1 MKTKKHFYFFLF
13 VFAAAVLLMTY
24 QSRMGPLRPFGFLSH
39 PLDVIDLFI
48 VDVRDTTGVAVRMA
62 IGQEK
67 ELRRLKRELRE
78 VKAREMGFKGLMLEN
93 ERLRRLLELKGR
105 QPGFVA
111 AARVVSGGSDQWSNV
126 FVIDKGSDHMV
137 EKDMAVI
144 TPHGLLGKV
153 METTPGFSRVLLIDD
168 TRFSAAVRLETRRT
182 EAVLSGN
189 GRGRC
194 LLKYVVKD
202 ISPEV
207 NEAVVTSGLDGL
219 FPPGIVAGYITGI
232 STREEDLFHEIEVVP
247 FVDTSRVEE
256 VIIIK
261 R

>member
-1 MKTKKHFYFFLF
+1 LKPKKHFYFFLF

-24 QSRMGPLRPFGFLSH
+24 QSRMGPIKPFGVLSY
-39 PLDVIDLFI
+39 PLNVMGRFI
-48 VDVRDTTGVAVRMA
+48 VDVRNTTNVALRMA

-67 ELRRLKRELRE
+67 ELRRLKREIRE
-78 VKAREMGFKGLMLEN
+78 LKTRELIFSEMMIEN
-93 ERLRRLLELKGR
+93 ERLAGLLEIKER
-105 QPGFVA
+105 QSEFVA
-111 AARVVSGGSDQWSNV
+111 AARVVSRGSDRWSSV
-126 FVIDKGSDHMV
+126 FVIDKGSDHLV
-137 EKDMAVI
+137 EKDMVVV

-153 METTPGFSRVLLIDD
+153 METTPGYSRVLLIDD
-168 TRFSAAVRLETRRT
+168 NHFSAAVRLQKQRT

-207 NEAVVTSGLDGL
+207 NETVVTSGLDDL
-219 FPPGIVAGYITGI
+219 FPPGIAAGYITGI
-232 STREEDLFHEIEVVP
+232 STREEDLFHEIKVVP